1 MIGQAY
7 DLPAKEELRTALRSQ
22 GSRGRNCPLA
32 NDGPATTSVA
42 CFGLIKVLI
51 KNGQVGTPVLEGW
64 WLFDVLVEVQRI
76 ASNGR
81 LVVVMEVVVVLKHGQ
96 VHSGNPSVLFLL
108 ERGSATRF

>member
-1 MIGQAY
+1 MCETRFRGTEKELIIAY
-7 DLPAKEELRTALRSQ
+7 PLPKEWPSW
-22 GSRGRNCPLA
+22 
-32 NDGPATTSVA
+32 D
-42 CFGLIKVLI
+42 
-51 KNGQVGTPVLEGW
+51 PVLEGW